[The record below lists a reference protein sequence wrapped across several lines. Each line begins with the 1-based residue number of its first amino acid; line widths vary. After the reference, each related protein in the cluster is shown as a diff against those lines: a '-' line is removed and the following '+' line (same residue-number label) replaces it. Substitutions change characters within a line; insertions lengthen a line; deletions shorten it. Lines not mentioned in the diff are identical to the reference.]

1 MNIPICFHTS
11 VRLVF
16 SNMVPIF
23 QVSQQKLKEIK
34 NVSRSQKANSQ
45 PSTSEEY
52 GVIKRTLTLE
62 PEKPRFKS

>member
-1 MNIPICFHTS
+1 MNISICFHTS

-16 SNMVPIF
+16 INMVPIF

-45 PSTSEEY
+45 P
-52 GVIKRTLTLE
+52 
-62 PEKPRFKS
+62 